1 MNRRDV
7 ERLKR
12 DGEQAALDGARDYA
26 SARDCDI
33 NAKRLGEELQRRIE
47 TTLPGAMEL
56 LEATRGRMGHDAL
69 AAFNSTMRLVGI
81 NAAREVDSGRAKV
94 KHRPRPFR
102 R

>member
-1 MNRRDV
+1 MNRREI
-7 ERLKR
+7 ERLTLA
-12 DGEQAALDGARDYA
+12 GEQAALAGARDYA

-47 TTLPGAMEL
+47 TILPGAMERL
-56 LEATRGRMGHDAL
+56 KTTRGRVGVDAL

-81 NAAREVDSGRAKV
+81 NAAREVDRGRAKV